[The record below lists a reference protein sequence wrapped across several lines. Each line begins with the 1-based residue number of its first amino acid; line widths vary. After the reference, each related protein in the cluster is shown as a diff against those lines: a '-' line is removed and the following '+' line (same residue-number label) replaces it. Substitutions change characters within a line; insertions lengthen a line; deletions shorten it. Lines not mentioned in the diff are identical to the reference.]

1 MAILVSI
8 RFLQIEKSGLKALQM
23 NVCVWNYIRRKERKR
38 EKKEI
43 RIVSGSKSVQSVEL
57 LLIIFEMSEN
67 YEGNLY
73 LGTFLFF
80 HIIFFHVRKMRKPA
94 LRGDYFSLPL
104 LHEPFL

>member
-1 MAILVSI
+1 M
-8 RFLQIEKSGLKALQM
+8 
-23 NVCVWNYIRRKERKR
+23 
-38 EKKEI
+38 
-43 RIVSGSKSVQSVEL
+43 SGSKSVQIVEL

-67 YEGNLY
+67 YEGNLF

-104 LHEPFL
+104 LHVLLNLFFKMHIKKLNAKNSTLSYEYFAFV